1 MKKHIIILLALL
13 GFGITL
19 QAQMHFDKVV
29 QKEAVA
35 IGLKGGINLPRILYF
50 QNVPLSRLSQDW
62 TITPMGGVFVEIPMG
77 SSLIIAPEAV
87 YVQRG
92 TDINYEHFSGSK
104 VHYTMNV
111 SYADIRLPFEF
122 RVPIKPFF
130 QPYLTIGAEAGMRLF
145 GQIHIDRTDPVVFDQ
160 TIDVG
165 DANMN
170 LIHVGAF
177 AGLGI
182 RSKFPIGRYDLV
194 LKLSV
199 TCHQGLLDSYSKS
212 EKIGSVPSLNVNAY
226 QITGYRLPQGIEA
239 CLGVAIP
246 LHSRG
251 EDACA
256 TFAKDRHSRHNSRGH
271 LFGY

>member
-19 QAQMHFDKVV
+19 QAQMYFDKVV

-50 QNVPLSRLSQDW
+50 QNVPLSRLPQDW
-62 TITPMGGVFVEIPMG
+62 TITPMGGMFVEVPMG

-92 TDINYEHFSGSK
+92 TDISYEHFSGSK

>member
-50 QNVPLSRLSQDW
+50 QNVPLSRLPQDW
-62 TITPMGGVFVEIPMG
+62 TITPMGGMFVEIPMG

-145 GQIHIDRTDPVVFDQ
+145 GQIHIDRTDPVAFDQ

>member
-1 MKKHIIILLALL
+1 MKKHIIVLMVLL
-13 GFGITL
+13 GFGL
-19 QAQMHFDKVV
+19 ASQAQMRSNNM
-29 QKEAVA
+29 QGKEAVA
-35 IGLKGGINLPRILYF
+35 IGLKGGVNLPRMYYF
-50 QNVPLSRLSQDW
+50 QNEPLSRLSQDW
-62 TITPMGGVFVEIPMG
+62 TFTPMGGLFVEIPAG
-77 SSLIIAPEAV
+77 DYLIIAPEAD

-92 TDINYEHFSGSK
+92 TDISYEHISGTD

-111 SYADIRLPFEF
+111 SYADVRLPFEF
-122 RVPIKPFF
+122 RLPVSSYF
-130 QPYLTIGAEAGMRLF
+130 QPYLTLGAEAGMRIF
-145 GQIHIDRTDPVVFDQ
+145 GQIHIDRTAPVEMDQ

-170 LIHVGAF
+170 LIHAGAF
-177 AGLGI
+177 AGIGI
-182 RSKFPIGRYDLV
+182 RSKFPVGRYDLV
-194 LKLSV
+194 VKLSV

-212 EKIGSVPSLNVNAY
+212 EREGSVPALNVNAY

-246 LHSRG
+246 LYSRG

-256 TFAKDRHSRHNSRGH
+256 TFAKDRYRRHGNRRH